1 MLTTTCQYT
10 AVIPGIVL
18 WLTADKWTAECQ
30 PPLANIPDPSLV
42 HIFGGAPF
50 KRGTW
55 QKSKLQLL
63 PFYIESSTPPCLL
76 RHKFL
81 TRDFLGEKENRGEL
95 FRTKL
100 YWDLKVYLN
109 HRGTR
114 VMQELF
120 TFFQNKTLS
129 SRKD

>member
-1 MLTTTCQYT
+1 VHRLSVELGKRVNYSFCHFTLR
-10 AVIPGIVL
+10 A
-18 WLTADKWTAECQ
+18 
-30 PPLANIPDPSLV
+30 PL
-42 HIFGGAPF
+42 
-50 KRGTW
+50 
-55 QKSKLQLL
+55 
-63 PFYIESSTPPCLL
+63 PPCLL